1 MIAAEFLVPPDD
13 NKVLAGLVPPRS
25 HRFLA
30 SCLANE
36 RLWSNNSEF
45 PIALGYTED
54 MMTTDSRV
62 SRSASIFGLR
72 IDPTGTHLSSTLK
85 LEELRALLA
94 RRPVCTTVGDYR
106 VAIVDQNFLGKPT
119 ATARRITF
127 ERLRELYGLDPGL
140 LVFRALDDLW
150 DADVNAQPMIALLCS
165 TARDPILRA
174 MTPFVL
180 SLPIGATITTHEL
193 AEEAERQFPGKFIAS
208 SRERLGRNVSS
219 SWEKTGLLSGRRT
232 RKRAKPQACA
242 TSLAYALLLGDLCG
256 KRGQALFM
264 TLWAAMLDAPI
275 HELKELAVV
284 ASRQGWI
291 EYRASGDVVEVS
303 FRHLMRDQEESAP

>member
-1 MIAAEFLVPPDD
+1 MSWGILKTMMATDLRV
-13 NKVLAGLVPPRS
+13 PRS
-25 HRFLA
+25 AAA
-30 SCLANE
+30 S
-36 RLWSNNSEF
+36 
-45 PIALGYTED
+45 
-54 MMTTDSRV
+54 
-62 SRSASIFGLR
+62 GLR

-94 RRPVCTTVGDYR
+94 RRPASATKDNYKA
-106 VAIVDQNFLGKPT
+106 AIVDQNLLGKAT
-119 ATARRITF
+119 ASARRITF
-127 ERLRELYGLDPGL
+127 QRLRELYALDPDL

-150 DADVNAQPMIALLCS
+150 DADASAQPMISLLCS

-180 SLPIGATITTHEL
+180 RLPIGALVRTHAL
-193 AEEAERQFPGKFIAS
+193 AEEAENQFPGKFVAS

-219 SWEKTGLLSGRRT
+219 SWEKAGLLSGRRT
-232 RKRAKPQACA
+232 RKRARPQARP

-256 KRGQALFM
+256 KRGQALFT
-264 TLWAAMLDAPI
+264 TLWAAMLGAPI

-303 FRHLMRDQEESAP
+303 FRHLMRDQGEPAS

>member
-1 MIAAEFLVPPDD
+1 M
-13 NKVLAGLVPPRS
+13 
-25 HRFLA
+25 
-30 SCLANE
+30 
-36 RLWSNNSEF
+36 
-45 PIALGYTED
+45 
-54 MMTTDSRV
+54 
-62 SRSASIFGLR
+62 
-72 IDPTGTHLSSTLK
+72 
-85 LEELRALLA
+85 A
-94 RRPVCTTVGDYR
+94 RRPAPATENNYKA
-106 VAIVDQNFLGKPT
+106 AIADQNLLGKPT

-127 ERLRELYGLDPGL
+127 DRLRELYGLDPGL

-180 SLPIGATITTHEL
+180 RLPIGGPVRTHEL

-219 SWEKTGLLSGRRT
+219 SWEKAGLLSGRRT

-275 HELKELAVV
+275 HELKELAII

-291 EYRASGDVVEVS
+291 EYRASADVVEVS
-303 FRHLMRDQEESAP
+303 FRHLMRDQGEPAS